1 MDKKCSHCVTK
12 LNADGFGQLTI
23 FSSVTLLKLCFR
35 QGSSK
40 LLCWSGYYLNQASL
54 FTLEVDLGVS
64 QCRKGETN
72 SSQTA
77 TIVMVIKQSL
87 GSWSHMWSL
96 GKVSGCGSTSLF
108 GSHTGTHQGK

>member
-1 MDKKCSHCVTK
+1 MPFNVNKVT
-12 LNADGFGQLTI
+12 I
-23 FSSVTLLKLCFR
+23 
-35 QGSSK
+35 GSSY
-40 LLCWSGYYLNQASL
+40 CLNQASL

-64 QCRKGETN
+64 QCRKGKTN

-108 GSHTGTHQGK
+108 GSRAGTHQGK